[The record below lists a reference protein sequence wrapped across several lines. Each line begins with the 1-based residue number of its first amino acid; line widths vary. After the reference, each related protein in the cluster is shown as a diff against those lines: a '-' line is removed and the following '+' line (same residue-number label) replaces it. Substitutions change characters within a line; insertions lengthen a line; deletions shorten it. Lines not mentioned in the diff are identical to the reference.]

1 MLDFVFFAFYPM
13 QFILLSWKK
22 GLGVSIWQSE
32 LFMSLA
38 IFSLLDKIAC
48 YLWYDKIPTG
58 FYRPFGHSMF
68 VVPLDNNFSQF
79 LLGETVAVSSPLS
92 SLSVNKCSCTE
103 YGINLQEPT
112 L

>member
-1 MLDFVFFAFYPM
+1 
-13 QFILLSWKK
+13 
-22 GLGVSIWQSE
+22 
-32 LFMSLA
+32 
-38 IFSLLDKIAC
+38 
-48 YLWYDKIPTG
+48 
-58 FYRPFGHSMF
+58 MF

-112 L
+112 LLTWFRFWNTRSHETAGSIKVISVYPHVLTTKVNEHLKK